1 MWISTA
7 FCLGKNLTLL
17 LFSLRPGPVM
27 HDNVLWLIRSSQ
39 KDTESQE
46 FSNPAT
52 KIGEE
57 PLSEWSNGYGSYYL
71 IGKFGGTCNQLN
83 SGNVYWFEETYRIA
97 GVLGPYKVSLGKYS
111 SSYDS
116 YSDGLTQ
123 RLIYPNSYPY
133 NPVNGTKGYLKT
145 SQWYWLNSK
154 IRIATVMYNYE
165 TGMYVSTGNYYEPEQ
180 GNIFSVPVASC
191 EYTYH

>member
-57 PLSEWSNGYGSYYL
+57 PEKTLL
-71 IGKFGGTCNQLN
+71 
-83 SGNVYWFEETYRIA
+83 
-97 GVLGPYKVSLGKYS
+97 
-111 SSYDS
+111 
-116 YSDGLTQ
+116 
-123 RLIYPNSYPY
+123 PN
-133 NPVNGTKGYLKT
+133 N
-145 SQWYWLNSK
+145 
-154 IRIATVMYNYE
+154 
-165 TGMYVSTGNYYEPEQ
+165 
-180 GNIFSVPVASC
+180 
-191 EYTYH
+191 